1 MFSKTSPEFNVPLVV
16 FRELNLKFGLRR
28 KFMDYTKIKLIVSD
42 MDGTLL
48 NSKHEVSRR
57 FFDAFQKL
65 KEQGIKFA
73 VASGRQYYSLRERM
87 EPVKDEMIYIA
98 ENGAIVM
105 EKEEEKH
112 LVPMDLKIV
121 HQIVKEVREIG
132 GKYLILCGRK
142 QAYIESEAP
151 EFMVPFLNHYE
162 KYKVVEDLLKV
173 NDDIILK
180 VTICDPEGAEK
191 HSLPHV
197 EHFKEDLQVK
207 LSGEIWIDFNDKEA
221 QKGNALKALQEILGI
236 SKEETMVFGDYLNDL
251 ELFEH
256 AAIGYAVENA
266 HPDVKKAAAHT
277 TKSNDNF
284 GVEVVL
290 ENLLEKAAVASEK

>member
-1 MFSKTSPEFNVPLVV
+1 
-16 FRELNLKFGLRR
+16 
-28 KFMDYTKIKLIVSD
+28 MDYSKIKLIVSD

-57 FFDAFQKL
+57 FFNAFEKL
-65 KEQGIKFA
+65 KQQDIKFA

-87 EPVKDEMIYIA
+87 EPVKDDMIYIA

-105 EKEEEKH
+105 RKEEEKH
-112 LVPMDLKIV
+112 LVPMDMSTV

-132 GKYLILCGRK
+132 EKYLILCGRK

-151 EFMVPFLNHYE
+151 EFMEPFLNHYE
-162 KYKVVEDLLKV
+162 KYKVVDDLLQV
-173 NDDIILK
+173 EDDVILK
-180 VTICDPEGAEK
+180 VTICDLDGAEK
-191 HSLPHV
+191 NSMPHV
-197 EHFKEDLQVK
+197 EHFKNDLQVK
-207 LSGEIWIDFNDKEA
+207 LSGEIWIDFNDKQA

-236 SKEETMVFGDYLNDL
+236 SKEETMAFGDYLNDI

-266 HPDVKKAAAHT
+266 HPDVKKAAAHA
-277 TKSNDNF
+277 TKSNDDF
-284 GVEVVL
+284 GVELIL
-290 ENLLEKAAVASEK
+290 EELLKKIPEASEKQS